1 MAYPYPLPV
10 TTPANLVVKDM
21 TIGLFRYTF
30 FKNTKI
36 FDNKGLNFMGV
47 DDDYIFKIHD
57 ESLEPYVG
65 QFADTNTMAYTAL
78 GTKRDYVNGGNVA
91 TVLNLSAN
99 NDNGVWVRMKYGPVN
114 LGEDA
119 GKVSLIDN
127 PKLIQYFIEEVGRQA
142 QVDIQQFLINA
153 VVAATAN
160 MTSSAHTYS
169 VFGQATTGGSLK
181 TSVLARARQKWGDK
195 ASFYLGNGKGVWILN
210 SVQEADLAASQTG
223 GTGMFQI
230 VKDVVTSGSP
240 MTLGA
245 PYITFDDQ
253 STLIPGSSTALNE
266 YQAIGLGPGAARVH
280 LKAPEFYANDQRLEY
295 ETVVNF
301 LRADLDFMIEIP
313 RFSFNKTSGGANPTL
328 AALST
333 AGYWTPNYSDARE
346 VASILC
352 ETNAATDLTKDNSV

>member
-1 MAYPYPLPV
+1 MNMVYPYPLPV
-10 TTPANLVVKDM
+10 TTPADLVVKDM

-30 FKNTKI
+30 FRNTKI
-36 FDNKGLNFMGV
+36 FDNKGLNFMGI
-47 DDDYIFKIHD
+47 DDDYIFKVHD

-65 QFADTNTMAYTAL
+65 QFADTLTMAYTAL

-91 TVLNLSAN
+91 TILNLSAN
-99 NDNGVWVRMKYGPVN
+99 NDNGVWIRMKYGPVN

-127 PKLIQYFIEEVGRQA
+127 PKMIQYFIEETARQA
-142 QVDIQQFLINA
+142 QADIQQFLINA
-153 VVAATAN
+153 VVAATSN

-169 VFGQATTGGSLK
+169 VYGSPTTGYPMS

-195 ASFYLGNGKGVWILN
+195 ASFYLGNGKGAWIMN
-210 SVQEADLAASQTG
+210 SIQEADLAASQVG

-245 PYITFDDQ
+245 PYISYDDQ
-253 STLIPGSSTALNE
+253 STLIAGSSSTLNE
-266 YQAIGLGPGAARVH
+266 YQAIGLGQGAARVH
-280 LKAPEFYANDQRLEY
+280 IKAPEFYANDQRLEY

-313 RFSFNKTSGGANPTL
+313 RFSFNKSAGGANPTL
-328 AALST
+328 AAVAT
-333 AGYWTPNYSDARE
+333 GGNWTPNYSDARE
-346 VASILC
+346 VASILV
-352 ETNAATDLTKDNSV
+352 ETNADADLTTHA